1 MLVGS
6 LWYIIVAIKALIW
19 VVWASAAEEKA
30 LSSSEMSDVN
40 AVAREG
46 GQETS
51 SDVVPFKLE
60 EKPVDPVVAAVSRR
74 YFSDL
79 YMKRLKSDQEDW
91 VVCSA

>member
-1 MLVGS
+1 MGS

-60 EKPVDPVVAAVSRR
+60 EKTVDPVVAAVSRR